1 MNKRQKEVLQAQLD
15 SENEIIK
22 KLKRAF
28 ERAKKDCEKKIAE
41 LNSRTDMQNLQTII
55 YQRKYQEVLKKQIEA
70 ALKDLTDHT
79 YKNIQEYLQSCYE
92 NGFLGVLYDIRGQGV
107 PLIFPINQE
116 QVVKALQT
124 DTKLSEG
131 MYERLGESTQKL
143 KSSIQAELS
152 RGTAN
157 GSSWLEMAVEIT
169 KGMNSP
175 FRVALNNAIRIARTE
190 GHRIQNE
197 SAFHAQQEA
206 KDRGAEVVKMWDSTL
221 DGKTRP
227 HHRQL
232 DGQIKEIDEPFEIA
246 GRKAMYPG
254 NFGIAS
260 EDIQCRCYSL
270 QRARWM
276 LEGGICKMNNFS
288 KQLESFEDKKSY
300 EKFKK
305 DFFSKENIQYMNYV
319 DLLRERY
326 QTRYFDE
333 KLLNRM
339 TDREYNHY
347 IKLLN
352 ATPIYK
358 RSDYK

>member
-1 MNKRQKEVLQAQLD
+1 MNKAQKQVQQVQLD
-15 SENEIIK
+15 SEQKTIRQLQRVYEQ
-22 KLKRAF
+22 
-28 ERAKKDCEKKIAE
+28 AKKDCEKKIAE

-124 DTKLSEG
+124 DTKLLEG

-232 DGQIKEIDEPFEIA
+232 DGQIKEIGEPFEIA

-254 NFGIAS
+254 DFGIAS

-300 EKFKK
+300 DDFKK

-326 QTRYFDE
+326 QTKYFDE
-333 KLLNRM
+333 KLLNRL
-339 TDREYNHY
+339 TDREYNQY